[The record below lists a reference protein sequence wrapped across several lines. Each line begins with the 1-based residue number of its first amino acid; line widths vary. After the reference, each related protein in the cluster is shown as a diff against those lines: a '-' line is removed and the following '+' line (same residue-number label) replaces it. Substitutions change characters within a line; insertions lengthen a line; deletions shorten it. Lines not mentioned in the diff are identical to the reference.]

1 MRASASSVIRLLR
14 FLGKAECTIALL
26 LGGAAIMTVGT
37 ILESRESREVARSLI
52 YAAAWFDVFLFLI
65 VVNLV
70 AAVINRIPIK
80 RHQWSFVVVH
90 FSIVLLL
97 TGAWVSRTFG
107 YEGRMAIHEGGEE
120 SRLFLDSSEIRAR
133 WYAGA
138 GAAALQATAGRAV
151 EAAFPLPQALR
162 HAGRR
167 LQEEGEDRP
176 GIRIVDYIR
185 DGFASAGLGVGGEGD
200 KPGVRFLVTGAR
212 LRAHQWLIGDSP
224 RFGRRDVGPVDVEFV
239 IARSREMFERRSATE
254 DSSGITL
261 LVPRKDGGAT
271 VRISLPAS
279 VGKEIP
285 LGPDLIAKVEKLLLR
300 ARVVNGELTNV
311 PRADLNPAVIVEIA
325 SNGRTETHTVF
336 SKYPD
341 FDGVH
346 GRDEGE
352 SLVGRLRLDAPS
364 LASKPLVAIILGPD
378 QQLHVQLSTAVGRDP
393 AVPVPVGQS
402 VALGDLGLALE
413 VESLLESA
421 RPEIT
426 VHASSEGRETGDAF
440 IRLEASRGG
449 RSESHWLPLGSSDEW
464 ILDGHT
470 VEMTFVRQTRPLP
483 FAIALDEFEL
493 IRHPGSSRPAEYR
506 SLVTVKPISADLPSR
521 EAVISMNRPLDVAGF
536 RLFQSSYQLG
546 QGRGPDLTVLSVS
559 YDPGVPIVYL
569 SFGLI
574 VLGIAW
580 YVRGHGRR
588 PKPSARASSRST
600 GHSVTGDS
608 ALDPRTT
615 AGGTTT
621 RWTGRNPA

>member
-1 MRASASSVIRLLR
+1 MPASASSLIRFLRLL
-14 FLGKAECTIALL
+14 GKVECTIALL

-52 YAAAWFDVFLFLI
+52 YGAAWFDVFLFLI
-65 VVNLV
+65 AVNLV

-133 WYAGA
+133 WNAGA
-138 GAAALQATAGRAV
+138 TFDWDV
-151 EAAFPLPQALR
+151 EAAFPLTRALR
-162 HAGRR
+162 HSGRR

-185 DGFASAGLGVGGEGD
+185 DGVASAGLGEGGEGGA
-200 KPGVRFLVTGAR
+200 PGVRFLVSGAP

-224 RFGRRDVGPVDVEFV
+224 RFGRRDIGPVEVEFV
-239 IARSREMFERRSATE
+239 VARSGEIFERRSATE
-254 DSSGITL
+254 SSSGITL
-261 LVPRKDGGAT
+261 LVDRKDGGAP

-285 LGPDLIAKVEKLLLR
+285 LGSDLVAKVEKLLLR
-300 ARVVNGELTNV
+300 ARVMNGELTDV
-311 PRADLNPAVIVEIA
+311 PSADLNPAAIVEIA
-325 SNGRTETHTVF
+325 SSGRTETHTVF

-341 FDGVH
+341 FNLVH
-346 GRDEGE
+346 GRDESE

-378 QQLHVQLSTAVGRDP
+378 QRLHVQLSTAAGRDA
-393 AVPVPVGQS
+393 AVPVSVGQS

-413 VESLLESA
+413 VERFLESA
-421 RPEIT
+421 RPEMT
-426 VHASSEGRETGDAF
+426 VHPATEGRETGDAF
-440 IRLEASRGG
+440 IRLEASLGG
-449 RSESHWLPLGSSDEW
+449 RSESHWLALESSDKW
-464 ILDGHT
+464 ILDGRT
-470 VEMTFVRQTRPLP
+470 VEMAFVRQTRPLP
-483 FAIALDEFEL
+483 FAIALEEFEL

-536 RLFQSSYQLG
+536 RLFQSSYRLG
-546 QGRGPDLTVLSVS
+546 QGGGPDMTVLSVS

-574 VLGIAW
+574 VVGIAW
-580 YVRGHGRR
+580 YVRGPGRK
-588 PKPSARASSRST
+588 PKASARASIRST
-600 GHSVTGDS
+600 GRFGRGDS
-608 ALDPRTT
+608 APDPRTT

-621 RWTGRNPA
+621 R